1 MNEIDATTAI
11 LSATSPLIV
20 ALIRRCHW
28 SAEVVKLLSIA
39 VVAVIYVIGR
49 YLDNALVWPLAASF
63 WTGLATA
70 WAAQQVAFIALNN
83 TPVLNSLEAMGN
95 PDPNTD
101 AVVQRD
107 NQRYAAVYDQPAA
120 MVKLSPDVQDAII
133 RGVEQY
139 MLRYQARQAVDE
151 LGSTKSRSAA
161 RAERQANG

>member
-1 MNEIDATTAI
+1 MNQIDATTAI

-49 YLDNALVWPLAASF
+49 YLDNAFVWPLAASF

-70 WAAQQVAFIALNN
+70 WAAQQVAFIALNH

-95 PDPNTD
+95 ADPSTD
-101 AVVQRD
+101 AVLQRD
-107 NQRYAAVYDQPAA
+107 TQRHAAVYDQPATV
-120 MVKLSPDVQDAII
+120 VKLSPDVQEAII